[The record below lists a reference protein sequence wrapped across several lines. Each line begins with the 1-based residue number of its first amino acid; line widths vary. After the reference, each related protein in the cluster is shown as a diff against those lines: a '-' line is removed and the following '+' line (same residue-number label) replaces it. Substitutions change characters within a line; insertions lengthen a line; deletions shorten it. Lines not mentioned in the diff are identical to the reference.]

1 MKKTPITTKFN
12 MFILFSFFF
21 IIEWRWQFA
30 LLGFNVPNPYFIVAL
45 LFAIVSV
52 VSVVNFLC
60 LRRNISTYSTIAF
73 LLMFYC
79 LCVLFINLPNLLNI
93 DNKGTIVDLGIWAI
107 NFGLFFIAQDEL
119 LWTKIENHE
128 HYVIILFFIFA
139 LTPIFLTFFLGS
151 GLNINFSLRHAIQ
164 LINIRDLTNLGV
176 SYQSYGDKLALMSFL
191 VFCLTNNKKLR
202 ITLLILSLTSF
213 YVITSKASL
222 LGFVSALILWWSI
235 SAINMKNKLKV
246 VVLLFLL
253 LSSVLFLNIVIVES
267 SNLQDSRI
275 WIVKLLATGRK
286 DSSIVSRRE
295 IQAKNQ
301 EVLASRL
308 ILGDYKF
315 DVKIGRPGTY
325 TLNVT
330 SLIEYYGIFYFI
342 AFISFWTYL
351 LILNIKSKR
360 NSVLRNYTVLSMLYF
375 SVLMLVA
382 RAGSGYL
389 TYWTLGCATT
399 SLAIRD
405 FKADTI

>member
-1 MKKTPITTKFN
+1 
-12 MFILFSFFF
+12 
-21 IIEWRWQFA
+21 
-30 LLGFNVPNPYFIVAL
+30 
-45 LFAIVSV
+45 
-52 VSVVNFLC
+52 
-60 LRRNISTYSTIAF
+60 
-73 LLMFYC
+73 MFYC

-325 TLNVT
+325 THNVT